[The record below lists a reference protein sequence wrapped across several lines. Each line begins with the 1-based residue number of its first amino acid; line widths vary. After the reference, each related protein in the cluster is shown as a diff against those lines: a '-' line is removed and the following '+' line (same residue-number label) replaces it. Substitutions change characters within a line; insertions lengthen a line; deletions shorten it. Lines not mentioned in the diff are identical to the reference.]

1 MILHL
6 QYPDFAFKNVI
17 QMQFEFSIYEIS
29 LQIVFITV
37 PGFLINYTLIL
48 WYLASVNKLLLKTT
62 PWLLFSA
69 ILVSLDP
76 MLTSSAIKDLGR
88 YISLF
93 FPVFFKTKHNL
104 EMPSLSVATLFPKTS
119 SCHW

>member
-6 QYPDFAFKNVI
+6 QYPDFAFKNGI
-17 QMQFEFSIYEIS
+17 QMQFDFCIYEIS

-37 PGFLINYTLIL
+37 PGFLINYALIL
-48 WYLASVNKLLLKTT
+48 WYLASMNKLVLKTT

-88 YISLF
+88 CIFLFSYI
-93 FPVFFKTKHNL
+93 
-104 EMPSLSVATLFPKTS
+104 
-119 SCHW
+119 